1 MHLYFE
7 QRVSYGN
14 NINICAAELPAHK
27 KPVLSS
33 SLARTLLQS
42 LLILDASTVPLV
54 AWDLLF
60 LSAKDDGKHSAT

>member
-1 MHLYFE
+1 M
-7 QRVSYGN
+7 
-14 NINICAAELPAHK
+14 NICAAEVPVHN

-42 LLILDASTVPLV
+42 LLILDASTVPLG

-60 LSAKDDGKHSAT
+60 SSAKDDGKHSST